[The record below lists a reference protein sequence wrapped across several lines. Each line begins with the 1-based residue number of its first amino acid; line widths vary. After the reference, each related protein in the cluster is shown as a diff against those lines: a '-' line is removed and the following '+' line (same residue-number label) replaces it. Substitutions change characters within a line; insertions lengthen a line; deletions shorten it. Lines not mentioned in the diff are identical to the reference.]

1 MRDGGRARWL
11 ARYRIFETTGFREDL
26 AQLTL
31 SGLSRLNA
39 KLRES
44 IYPRL
49 QEEPHFGPNIK
60 RLKNWDP
67 PTWRYRIGAWR
78 FFFEIDEEHDLVL
91 MTATDHRSSAYD
103 R

>member
-1 MRDGGRARWL
+1 M
-11 ARYRIFETTGFREDL
+11 ARYRIFETTGFRGDL
-26 AQLTL
+26 AQLTR
-31 SGLSRLNA
+31 SGLSRPHE

-49 QEEPHFGPNIK
+49 GEEPHFGPHTK

-67 PTWRYRIGAWR
+67 PTRRYRIGAWR
-78 FFFEIDEEHDLVL
+78 FFYEIDEEHDLVL
-91 MTATDHRSSAYD
+91 MTAADHRSSAYD

>member
-1 MRDGGRARWL
+1 L
-11 ARYRIFETTGFREDL
+11 ARYGIFETTGFLKDL
-26 AQLTL
+26 AQLSR
-31 SGLSRLNA
+31 SGLGRLHD

-49 QEEPHFGPNIK
+49 REEPHFGPNIR
-60 RLKNWDP
+60 RLKHWDP

-78 FFFEIDEEHDLVL
+78 FFYEIDEKQGLVL
-91 MTATDHRSSAYD
+91 MIAADHRSSAYD

>member
-1 MRDGGRARWL
+1 M

-26 AQLTL
+26 AQFTL
-31 SGLSRLNA
+31 SGLSRINA

-67 PTWRYRIGAWR
+67 HAWRYRIGAWR
-78 FFFEIDEEHDLVL
+78 FFYEIDEEHELVP
-91 MTATDHRSSAYD
+91 MTAADHRSSAYD